1 MKKTLILLLCVCAY
15 TQVFT
20 QTVLGKWK
28 SIDDETGE
36 AKSIVEIYEYNGE
49 VFGKVIQLFRK
60 PEEEQDPVCDKCEDD
75 RKNTKVMGMQIIR
88 NMKLKDGYYQGGTI
102 CDPKN
107 GKVYK
112 CEFWLSA
119 NDSNKLELRG
129 YVGWFFRTQTWVR
142 VS

>member
-15 TQVFT
+15 TQFFT

>member
-1 MKKTLILLLCVCAY
+1 MKRIIAFMICTTALI
-15 TQVFT
+15 QGFS
-20 QTVLGKWK
+20 QSVLGKWK
-28 SIDDETGE
+28 TIDDETGE
-36 AKSIVEIYEYNGE
+36 VKSIVEIYEYNGE
-49 VFGKVIQLFRK
+49 IFGKVVQLFRK
-60 PEEEQDPVCDKCEDD
+60 PDEDQDPVCDKCQDD
-75 RKNTKVMGMQIIR
+75 RKNAKVMGMQIIR

-119 NDSNKLELRG
+119 GDTNKLELRG
-129 YVGWFFRTQTWVR
+129 YWGWFFRTQTWIR

>member
-1 MKKTLILLLCVCAY
+1 MKKILILLLCVCAY
-15 TQVFT
+15 TNFFA

-49 VFGKVIQLFRK
+49 VFGKITQLFRK

>member
-1 MKKTLILLLCVCAY
+1 MKRIIAFMICTTALI
-15 TQVFT
+15 QGFS
-20 QTVLGKWK
+20 QSVLGKWK
-28 SIDDETGE
+28 TIDDETGDV
-36 AKSIVEIYEYNGE
+36 KSIVEIYEYNGE
-49 VFGKVIQLFRK
+49 IFGKVVQLFRK
-60 PEEEQDPVCDKCEDD
+60 PDEDQDPVCDKCQDD
-75 RKNTKVMGMQIIR
+75 RKNAKVMGMQIIR

-119 NDSNKLELRG
+119 GDTNKLELRG
-129 YVGWFFRTQTWVR
+129 YWGWFFRTQTWIR